1 MFTYDMHLLLII
13 LCSMQLL
20 GNKSTMIWRES
31 TGKID
36 ELRSTNKAFI
46 GLHNNTIYV
55 LGGVGSGNV
64 LITFPLEL
72 TWIQSNTTSN
82 NFGYQWAQSSVQ
94 INQQIWML
102 PHGQM
107 KLNVFDMNQEKIIE
121 HVAFNG
127 TATQSRC
134 ITNYHQYVLVVGGWN
149 GNDYLAEFNI
159 YNISNQEWTVG
170 LSIHINRFSHSCN
183 VVGDT
188 LYVIGGFNGYYLD
201 SVEYSSF
208 DGLTGTFNGWNTMIS
223 TLSTGKRTHRS
234 VVFERD
240 IFVLGGYN
248 GQQALDR
255 IDIIDTWT
263 KTISFPDTNH
273 LVYAKYM
280 HSAIINNNI
289 IYCFAGSPTTN
300 NEYYQYAVINSL
312 SPTTSPTNSPTISP
326 TIPPTSSP
334 TVAPTISPTLSPTRY
349 PTFSPT
355 RYPTNSPTISPT
367 RYPTKTSEYNETLQ
381 VFFTIDNLTESNKV
395 IIKNTQDIQMNII
408 PLIETSF
415 VDIIVGDTHLE
426 YKQFEIIP
434 VKLHYINYRQ
444 YPYSYQLSID
454 STLNYNSEQ
463 VKNIINTISNNDQF
477 ISNTQDLLRIFY
489 NYQYVTFAVKII
501 DPTFAVKII
510 DYVFCS
516 ILSFIGMMSVISL
529 FAFMYNKKQGTKTD
543 DANWMILI
551 FVASQIADFLSDI
564 LLSKEITNR
573 FGTTENEQS
582 LLLHISGL
590 GSIVFIVIPYIF
602 NIYVTVKIDQYIKDN
617 KIAIMHFKNY
627 RVVFVVV

>member
-1 MFTYDMHLLLII
+1 MNALLII
-13 LCSMQLL
+13 ICFMQLL
-20 GNKSTMIWRES
+20 CNKSTMVWRAS
-31 TGKID
+31 NGKIA
-36 ELRSTNKAFI
+36 ELQSNRAFI
-46 GLHNNTIYV
+46 GFHNNTIYI
-55 LGGVGSGNV
+55 LGGYNTENV
-64 LITFPLEL
+64 LIKFPLQL

-82 NFGYQWAQSSVQ
+82 TFGRQHAQSSVQ

-102 PHGQM
+102 PYNQM
-107 KLNVFDMNQEKIIE
+107 TLNVFDMNKEKIVETIS
-121 HVAFNG
+121 FNG
-127 TATQSRC
+127 AALRDRC
-134 ITNYHQYVLVVGGWN
+134 ITNYNQYILVVGGYN
-149 GNDYLAEFNI
+149 GSEKLTEFNI
-159 YNISNQEWTVG
+159 YNSLNQEWTVG
-170 LSIHINRFSHSCN
+170 PSININRDHHSCN
-183 VVGDT
+183 VIDST
-188 LYVIGGFNGYYLD
+188 LYAIGGQNSNWLN

-208 DGLTGTFNGWNTMIS
+208 NGLTGTFNAWTTMSS
-223 TLSTGKRTHRS
+223 TLSTGKSGHRS

-240 IFVLGGYN
+240 IFVLGGRLSN
-248 GQQALDR
+248 GNAIDQV
-255 IDIIDTWT
+255 DIINTIT
-263 KTISFPDTNH
+263 KTISSSNTNH
-273 LVYAKYM
+273 LVYAKYYQT
-280 HSAIINNNI
+280 AIIISGI
-289 IYCFAGSPTTN
+289 IYCFGGNPTVN
-300 NEYYQYAVINSL
+300 NEYYQYAVINSI
-312 SPTTSPTNSPTISP
+312 SPSTSP

-334 TVAPTISPTLSPTRY
+334 SIAPTLSPTTSPTISPSLSPTRY
-349 PTFSPT
+349 PTK
-355 RYPTNSPTISPT
+355 ID
-367 RYPTKTSEYNETLQ
+367 EYNETFQ
-381 VFFTIDNLTESNKV
+381 VLFIIDNLAESNKI

>member
-1 MFTYDMHLLLII
+1 MHSLLII
-13 LCSMQLL
+13 FCLINYCSSSFVSS
-20 GNKSTMIWRES
+20 NA
-31 TGKID
+31 KIT
-36 ELRSTNKAFI
+36 ELQSTNRAFV
-46 GLHNNTIYV
+46 GFHNNTIYI
-55 LGGVGSGNV
+55 LGGVNSETNI
-64 LITFPLEL
+64 ITFPLDV
-72 TWIQSNTTSN
+72 TWIQANTSNT
-82 NFGYQWAQSSVQ
+82 FGYQLAQSSVQ

-102 PHGQM
+102 PFGQ
-107 KLNVFDMNQEKIIE
+107 KTLNVFDMNAEKIVQTIS
-121 HVAFNG
+121 FNG
-127 TATQSRC
+127 AAIKSRC
-134 ITNYHQYVLVVGGWN
+134 ITNYLQFILVIGGADN
-149 GNDYLAEFNI
+149 TYFTEFNI
-159 YNISNQEWTVG
+159 YNISNQEWTAG
-170 LSIHINRFSHSCN
+170 KSINTKRGRHSCN
-183 VVGDT
+183 VVGST
-188 LYVIGGFNGYYLD
+188 LYVIGGVNSNHLK

-208 DGLTGTFNGWNTMIS
+208 NGLTETFNKWTTMTA
-223 TLSTGKRTHRS
+223 TLSTKKSRHRS
-234 VVFERD
+234 VVFDSD
-240 IFVLGGYN
+240 IFVLGGQDSN
-248 GQQALDR
+248 NNALDQ
-255 IDIIDTWT
+255 IDIINTIT
-263 KTISFPDTNH
+263 KTISSPNTNH
-273 LVYAKYM
+273 LVYAKYD
-280 HSAIINNNI
+280 HSAIIINGI
-289 IYCFAGSPTTN
+289 IYCFAGNPMSN
-300 NEYYQYAVINSL
+300 NEYYQYAVINSI
-312 SPTTSPTNSPTISP
+312 SPSTSP

-334 TVAPTISPTLSPTRY
+334 SIAPTLSPTTSPTISPSLSPTRY
-349 PTFSPT
+349 PTK
-355 RYPTNSPTISPT
+355 ID
-367 RYPTKTSEYNETLQ
+367 EYNETFQ
-381 VFFTIDNLTESNKV
+381 VLFIIDNLAESNKI